1 MSEENS
7 RRDLGPLKALMPF
20 VRPYKLQIAGAL
32 VALVVAAVTVL
43 AMGNGLRHLV
53 DNGFSAGD
61 PELLDQA
68 VIVLLG
74 VVILLAG
81 ASYARF
87 YLVSWIGERVVAD
100 IRKAVFNHVISL
112 SPGYF
117 ETMRT
122 GELLSRIATD
132 TTLVQT
138 VVGSSVSIALRN
150 TLLFL
155 GAMVML
161 LVTSAKLT
169 GYVFLVV
176 PIVVV
181 PIIVFGRKVRKLSRE
196 TQDRVADLGSYAEE
210 TLYGIRAVQ
219 AFAHEPVDRANF
231 GARVED
237 ALFTSLRRIRARAAL
252 TAIVITLVFGSVAV
266 ILWIGGRDVL
276 DGRISGGE
284 LSAFVFYAAVVA
296 GSTGALSE
304 VIGDL
309 QRAAGAMERLMGLLK
324 AESEV
329 SAPANPV
336 ALPSPAKG
344 VVAFEDVEFRYPARP
359 DVASL
364 SGFSAKVS
372 PGERVAVVGPSGAG
386 KSTIFQLLLRFYDP
400 QSGRVTIDGVDLRDA
415 DPAAFRAL
423 IGLVPQEPV
432 IFSDNAMENIRY
444 GRPDASDAEV
454 RAAAEAA
461 NAKSFIEALPD
472 GYATH
477 LGEKGVRLSGGQRQR
492 IAIAR
497 AILRDPAI
505 LLLDEATSALDAES
519 ERAVQKALE
528 AIMPG
533 RTTLVIAHRLATV
546 LKADRILVLEE
557 GRLVAEGKHAELL
570 ETSPL
575 YRHLADLQFADSA
588 AAGLA
593 ISAE

>member
-20 VRPYKLQIAGAL
+20 VRPYKLQIAGAM

-61 PELLDQA
+61 PNLLDQA

-219 AFAHEPVDRANF
+219 AFAHEPVDRSNF

-276 DGRISGGE
+276 AGRISGGE

-309 QRAAGAMERLMGLLK
+309 QRAAGAMERLMDLLK

-329 SAPANPV
+329 SAPSKPV

-344 VVAFEDVEFRYPARP
+344 VVTFEDVEFRYPARP
-359 DVASL
+359 DIPSL

-372 PGERVAVVGPSGAG
+372 PGERVAIVGPSGAG

-400 QSGRVTIDGVDLRDA
+400 QSGRVTIDGVDLREA

-444 GRPDASDAEV
+444 GRPDATDDEV
-454 RAAAEAA
+454 RKAAEAA
-461 NAKSFIEALPD
+461 NAKTFIEALPD

-593 ISAE
+593 ISAD

>member
-1 MSEENS
+1 
-7 RRDLGPLKALMPF
+7 
-20 VRPYKLQIAGAL
+20 
-32 VALVVAAVTVL
+32 
-43 AMGNGLRHLV
+43 
-53 DNGFSAGD
+53 
-61 PELLDQA
+61 
-68 VIVLLG
+68 
-74 VVILLAG
+74 
-81 ASYARF
+81 
-87 YLVSWIGERVVAD
+87 
-100 IRKAVFNHVISL
+100 
-112 SPGYF
+112 
-117 ETMRT
+117 MRT

-219 AFAHEPVDRANF
+219 AFAHEPVDRSNF

-276 DGRISGGE
+276 AGRISGGE

-309 QRAAGAMERLMGLLK
+309 QRAAGAMERLMDLLK

-329 SAPANPV
+329 SAPSKPV

-344 VVAFEDVEFRYPARP
+344 VVTFEDVEFRYPARP
-359 DVASL
+359 DIPSL

-372 PGERVAVVGPSGAG
+372 PGERVAIVGPSGAG

-400 QSGRVTIDGVDLRDA
+400 QSGRVTIDGVDLREA

-444 GRPDASDAEV
+444 GRPDATDDEV
-454 RAAAEAA
+454 RKAAEAA
-461 NAKSFIEALPD
+461 NAKTFIEALPD

-593 ISAE
+593 ISAD

>member
-1 MSEENS
+1 MNEENT

-20 VRPYKLQIAGAL
+20 VRPYKLQIAGAM

-74 VVILLAG
+74 VVILLAA

-231 GARVED
+231 AARVED

-276 DGRISGGE
+276 AGRISGGE

-309 QRAAGAMERLMGLLK
+309 QRAAGAMDRLMDLLK
-324 AESEV
+324 AESAV
-329 SAPANPV
+329 SAPSDPV
-336 ALPSPAKG
+336 PLPSPAKG
-344 VVAFEDVEFRYPARP
+344 VVAFENVEFRYPARP
-359 DVASL
+359 DVPSL
-364 SGFSAKVS
+364 TGFSAKVS
-372 PGERVAVVGPSGAG
+372 PGERVAIVGPSGAG

-415 DPAAFRAL
+415 APVAFRSL

-444 GRPDASDAEV
+444 GRPDASDEEV

-461 NAKSFIEALPD
+461 NAKSFIEALPE

-588 AAGLA
+588 QAGLA

>member
-1 MSEENS
+1 MSEQNS

-20 VRPYKLQIAGAL
+20 VRPYKLQIAGAM

-61 PELLDQA
+61 PDLLDQA

-219 AFAHEPVDRANF
+219 AFAHEPVDRSNF

-266 ILWIGGRDVL
+266 ILWVGGRDVL
-276 DGRISGGE
+276 SGRISGGE

-309 QRAAGAMERLMGLLK
+309 QRAAGAMERLMDLLK

-329 SAPANPV
+329 SAPSKPV

-344 VVAFEDVEFRYPARP
+344 VVAFEAVEFRYPARP
-359 DVASL
+359 DIPSL

-372 PGERVAVVGPSGAG
+372 PGERVAIVGPSGAG

-400 QSGRVTIDGVDLRDA
+400 QSGKVTVDGVDLRDA

-444 GRPDASDAEV
+444 GRPDATDEEV

-461 NAKSFIEALPD
+461 NAKSFIEALPE

>member
-20 VRPYKLQIAGAL
+20 VRPYKLQIAGAM

-61 PELLDQA
+61 PNLLDQA

-176 PIVVV
+176 PIVGV

-219 AFAHEPVDRANF
+219 AFAHEPVDRSNF

-276 DGRISGGE
+276 AGRISGGE

-309 QRAAGAMERLMGLLK
+309 QRAAGAMERLMDLLK

-329 SAPANPV
+329 SAPSKPV
-336 ALPSPAKG
+336 ALPSPAQG
-344 VVAFEDVEFRYPARP
+344 VVTFEDVEFRYPARP
-359 DVASL
+359 DIPSL

-372 PGERVAVVGPSGAG
+372 PGERVAIVGPSGAG

-400 QSGRVTIDGVDLRDA
+400 QSGRVTIDGVDLREA

-444 GRPDASDAEV
+444 GRPDATDDEV
-454 RAAAEAA
+454 RKAAEAA

-593 ISAE
+593 ISAD